1 MPRLVGNNSGDDA
14 GMQTYQIGG
23 SNFTFQ
29 ATRIGGLGAS
39 GYTLVTIVVDTT
51 GSTSGF
57 TQQLR
62 EMLLTVIAACQKNA
76 RKEFLL
82 VRVIVFSTSYNNG
95 HEELHG
101 FTRVLEINTSDYP
114 TIHASGATP
123 LWDATFSGVGAMA
136 EYAED
141 LTSQDFDVNGILF
154 VITDG
159 VEGDWS
165 GNPVSTVRPAEIKA
179 KLAKITTG
187 ELMESMLAILIGI
200 NADHCRSEL
209 EQFRV
214 DAGFDQYT
222 DAGNA
227 TPDSLA
233 KLAAFVEFSI
243 SSQSQA
249 LGTGGPSQSIPATI

>member
-1 MPRLVGNNSGDDA
+1 MPKLIQGGDG
-14 GMQTYQIGG
+14 GMQTYKIGG

-29 ATRIGGLGAS
+29 AARIGNLGAS

-57 TQQLR
+57 TGQLR
-62 EMLLTVIAACQKNA
+62 EMLVTAIAACQKSA

-82 VRVIVFSTSYNNG
+82 VRVIVFSTSYANG
-95 HEELHG
+95 HQELHG
-101 FTRVLEINTSDYP
+101 FTRVLEINPDDYP
-114 TIHASGATP
+114 TFNAAGATP
-123 LWDATFSGVGAMA
+123 LWDATYSGVGAMA

-141 LTSQDFDVNGILF
+141 LTSKDFDVNGILF

-159 VEGDWS
+159 VEGDYT
-165 GNPVSTVRPAEIKA
+165 GQPVSTTRPAMIKA
-179 KLAKITTG
+179 KLAEVTTR
-187 ELMESMLAILIGI
+187 ELMESMVSILIGI
-200 NADHCRSEL
+200 NVDQYRAQL
-209 EQFRV
+209 EQFRL

-222 DAGNA
+222 DAGDA
-227 TPDSLA
+227 TPASLA

-249 LGTGGPSQSIPATI
+249 LGTGGPSQAIPATI

>member
-1 MPRLVGNNSGDDA
+1 MPKLVGGTGGDA
-14 GMQTYQIGG
+14 GMQTYTIGG

-29 ATRIGGLGAS
+29 ATRIGNLGAP

-57 TQQLR
+57 TEQLR
-62 EMLLTVIAACQKNA
+62 EMLLTVIAACKRNA

-82 VRVIVFSTSYNNG
+82 VRVIVFATTYQNG
-95 HEELHG
+95 HQELHG
-101 FTRVLEINTSDYP
+101 FTRVLEINTDDYP
-114 TIHASGATP
+114 TFNASGATP

-136 EYAED
+136 EYAGD
-141 LTSQDFDVNGILF
+141 LTAQDFDVNGILF

-159 VEGDWS
+159 VEGDWT
-165 GNPVSTVRPAEIKA
+165 GKPVSTVRPPEIKA
-179 KLAKITTG
+179 KLAAVVTG
-187 ELMESMLAILIGI
+187 ELMESMVSILIGI
-200 NADHCRSEL
+200 NAATCRNDL
-209 EQFRV
+209 ERYREDV
-214 DAGFDQYT
+214 GFTQYT
-222 DAGNA
+222 DAGDA
-227 TPDSLA
+227 TPESLA

>member
-1 MPRLVGNNSGDDA
+1 MPKLIQAGGDDA

-29 ATRIGGLGAS
+29 AARIGSLGAS

-51 GSTSGF
+51 GSTEGF
-57 TQQLR
+57 TDQLR
-62 EMLLTVIAACQKNA
+62 EMLITVIEACKRSG
-76 RKEFLL
+76 RKEYLL
-82 VRVIVFSTSYNNG
+82 VRVIVFSTTYENG
-95 HEELHG
+95 HQELHG

-114 TIHASGATP
+114 TFTAAGATP

-141 LTSQDFDVNGILF
+141 LTRQDFDVNGILF

-159 VEGDWS
+159 VEGDWT
-165 GNPVSTVRPAEIKA
+165 GNPISIVRPAEIKA
-179 KLAKITTG
+179 MLFRIATR
-187 ELMESMLAILIGI
+187 ELMESMISILIGI
-200 NADHCRSEL
+200 NAGQYRAEL
-209 EQFRV
+209 ERFREEV
-214 DAGFDQYT
+214 GFGQYT
-222 DAGNA
+222 DAGDA
-227 TPDSLA
+227 TPESLA

-249 LGTGGPSQSIPATI
+249 LGTGGPSQAIPANI